1 MIDVFNSFERRH
13 NSATKAD
20 EAEMAKYI
28 GFDSMDALVDATVP
42 TDIRRTTTMDMGKW
56 TKPLSESEFLDNFK
70 TMASKNQVF
79 KSYQGTGYYGTHV
92 PTVILRNV
100 LENPG
105 WYTQYTPYQAEIA
118 QGRLESLLNYQTMIS
133 DLTALPMA
141 NASLLDEGT
150 AAAEAMTMCS
160 AVNRGKKPK
169 FLISDKCHPQTIE
182 VCKTRADGLG
192 LTVVVGDENG
202 FDYSGNDV
210 CGVLLQYPATDGA
223 VIDYSPVVKSAHAA
237 GAKVV
242 AAADLLVLTSLV
254 PPGEWGADICIGS
267 AQRFGVPMGFG
278 GPHAGYLATS
288 EDYKRLM
295 PGRIIGVSIDA
306 EGAPALRMAMQT
318 REQHIRRD
326 WQPPTSAPRR
336 RSSRTWRGSTP
347 STTDQPGSR
356 RSPTRPTAS
365 HPSSPRAPPRLA
377 FLNPP
382 TRFSTPSR
390 SAALT
395 ARTRPSRTARHTA

>member
-1 MIDVFNSFERRH
+1 
-13 NSATKAD
+13 
-20 EAEMAKYI
+20 MAKYI

-242 AAADLLVLTSLV
+242 AAADLLALTSLV

-306 EGAPALRMAMQT
+306 EGAPR
-318 REQHIRRD
+318 
-326 WQPPTSAPRR
+326 APH
-336 RSSRTWRGSTP
+336 G
-347 STTDQPGSR
+347 D
-356 RSPTRPTAS
+356 AN
-365 HPSSPRAPPRLA
+365 PRAAHPPR
-377 FLNPP
+377 
-382 TRFSTPSR
+382 
-390 SAALT
+390 
-395 ARTRPSRTARHTA
+395 

>member
-1 MIDVFNSFERRH
+1 
-13 NSATKAD
+13 
-20 EAEMAKYI
+20 MAKYV

-42 TDIRRTTTMDMGKW
+42 SDIRRAGSMDMGQW
-56 TKPLSESEFLDNFK
+56 TEALSESEFLSTFK
-70 TMASKNQVF
+70 SMASKNKVF

-169 FLISDKCHPQTIE
+169 FLVSDKCHPQTIE
-182 VCKTRADGLG
+182 VCRTRADGLG
-192 LTVVVGDENG
+192 LTVVVGDENS

-242 AAADLLVLTSLV
+242 AAADLLALTSLV

-288 EDYKRLM
+288 HDYKRLM

-306 EGAPALRMAMQT
+306 TGAPALRMAMQT

-326 WQPPTSAPRR
+326 KATSNIC
-336 RSSRTWRGSTP
+336 
-347 STTDQPGSR
+347 
-356 RSPTRPTAS
+356 TAQ
-365 HPSSPRAPPRLA
+365 ALLA
-377 FLNPP
+377 NMAGL
-382 TRFSTPSR
+382 
-390 SAALT
+390 
-395 ARTRPSRTARHTA
+395 